1 MIRANRF
8 LFLLV
13 CTAILFAALWACPVV
28 AQTTQPQIVSPG
40 LCRVKTDMEM
50 ERLYSLPVNFH
61 SRTHLK
67 SFNHIPG
74 GITPATVRLQG
85 GIGNVQLTPAWLDYV
100 ERINGHNPVV
110 MKYLFHKDSG
120 WQNSNQYGR
129 VEQLVFE
136 NQWLEVLR
144 VSGNRAYV
152 KTFFLN
158 QSQPGSSTTKD
169 ARIQLFTIVTDED
182 KIIGTPK
189 GDAYIILMA
198 RPGESLYLGTQYLD
212 CPGQLPGTVTIF

>member
-8 LFLLV
+8 LSLLL
-13 CTAILFAALWACPVV
+13 CTAILFAALSACPV
-28 AQTTQPQIVSPG
+28 AAETIQPQIPSAG

-50 ERLYSLPVNFH
+50 AGLYSLPVNFH
-61 SRTHLK
+61 SRTHLP
-67 SFNHIPG
+67 SFSHIPG

-100 ERINGHNPVV
+100 ERINGHSPVV
-110 MKYLFHKDSG
+110 VKYLFHKDSG
-120 WQNSNQYGR
+120 WQNSGQYGR

-144 VSGNRAYV
+144 VSGDRAYI
-152 KTFFLN
+152 KTFFLDQN
-158 QSQPGSSTTKD
+158 QPSSSTTKD
-169 ARIQLFTIVTDED
+169 PRIQLFTIVTDED

-198 RPGESLYLGTQYLD
+198 RPGESLYIGTRYLD
-212 CPGQLPGTVTIF
+212 CPNRLAKR